1 MTDEDLANEVFRMD
15 FYIRRNTRYHMRRAA
30 FFAFLSRSTA
40 FVGVV
45 FGSAAAATLLTE
57 SAPWITGVL
66 ALFVAVFSA
75 LDLVIGTSAR
85 AWLHNDLRRRYIEI
99 DAALTEIGSPN
110 IGHLNALWGR
120 IKRIEADE
128 PPVMH
133 ALEVLAHDDAVRSVF
148 TRDEAKEHLSTLGWF
163 KRMTAQLWPWDTS
176 KV

>member
-1 MTDEDLANEVFRMD
+1 MKHENIEDELFRMD

-45 FGSAAAATLLTE
+45 FGSAAAASLLTQ
-57 SAPWITGVL
+57 SDPLITAGL
-66 ALFVAVFSA
+66 ALFIAGFSA

-85 AWLHNDLRRRYIEI
+85 AWLHSDLRRRYIEI
-99 DAALTEIGSPN
+99 DAALTECATPDDKTLKS
-110 IGHLNALWGR
+110 LWGR

-133 ALEVLAHDDAVRSVF
+133 ALEVMAHDDAVRAVYN
-148 TRDEAKEHLSTLGWF
+148 RAEAKEYLSNLNWF
-163 KRMTAQLWPWDTS
+163 KRITAHIWPWDTS
-176 KV
+176 KA